1 MKSLI
6 RIAGLFLFIA
16 SISSFASAQAAGPQ
30 GGGLQNGQ
38 QNNGQVG
45 KRGQN
50 LRQMQKLEKEI
61 WAKLD
66 PPLSKTQKADI
77 AKVDKDTLAAYKA
90 LREKAQIGDRKAMQ
104 TEIQKIQAK
113 RREAIKGILD
123 DRQEQSYAN
132 LLKEAMKQIQTDRA
146 AGKKGKGKNNNGI
159 G

>member
-1 MKSLI
+1 MNKFLQT
-6 RIAGLFLFIA
+6 AGLVLILV

-38 QNNGQVG
+38 QNNPQVG

-50 LRQMQKLEKEI
+50 LRQMQKLEKDI

-90 LREKAQIGDRKAMQ
+90 LRAKAQTDDRKALQ
-104 TEIQKIQAK
+104 TEIQKIQTK

-123 DRQEQSYAN
+123 DRQEQSYTT

-146 AGKKGKGKNNNGI
+146 PGKKGKGKNKNGI